1 MCASYNPP
9 SDITPQIDRVY
20 KMDYS
25 RPGVVIIFNNKKFS
39 DPIKYRIRDGSEQDV
54 FSLCTL
60 FRGLNY
66 AVRPPYINKSE
77 AEMREAIQMYATDNY
92 TSYGCLIIFIMSHGD
107 KSKIISSDSQEI
119 DLSEFIT
126 PLKRTAS
133 LKSKPKVFFIQACR
147 GSTRMTVNDDATPS
161 SSSVYS
167 RYFDHENRLPKEA
180 DFLFSYSTLEDYV
193 SWRDPDDGSWYIQ
206 MLCKAIR
213 EEESKE
219 ISHVL
224 KYAHLL
230 ISQMV
235 ATCLNTNDETVMV
248 KMTPTYEDRL
258 TKLFYI
264 AKQQNVR
271 GIKNILSIL
280 NYYRK
285 IIPFPPP
292 PIVHPPFR

>member
-1 MCASYNPP
+1 MCAEYKP
-9 SDITPQIDRVY
+9 SSGSTPQTDRVY
-20 KMDYS
+20 KIDYS
-25 RPGVVIIFNNKKFS
+25 MPGAVIIFNNKKFT
-39 DPIKYRIRDGSEQDV
+39 DPEAYPIRRGSEQDV

-66 AVRPPYINKSE
+66 EVAPPYINKTE
-77 AEMREAIQMYATDNY
+77 AKMRKAIYEYATHDY

-107 KSKIISSDSQEI
+107 KSKIISSDSKEI

-126 PLKRTAS
+126 PLKRNHT

-147 GSTRMTVNDDATPS
+147 GNNKMKVNDDGPISKS
-161 SSSVYS
+161 SSNIVHS
-167 RYFDHENRLPKEA
+167 RYYDHENRLPKET
-180 DFLFSYSTLEDYV
+180 DFLFAYSTLEDYL
-193 SWRDPDDGSWYIQ
+193 SYRDPDDGSWYIQ

-219 ISHVL
+219 ISHIL
-224 KYAHLL
+224 KYAHQL

-235 ATCLNTNDETVMV
+235 AKCDTIEV

-264 AKQQNVR
+264 AEPKANPKEKVSR
-271 GIKNILSIL
+271 TFN
-280 NYYRK
+280 RK
-285 IIPFPPP
+285 L
-292 PIVHPPFR
+292 